1 MEDNDISVNDVNT
14 VFDQMSTARA
24 FSESIGPAIPTPQKI
39 SSEDLKQSSPAAILH
54 IEQPKAS
61 KGP

>member
-39 SSEDLKQSSPAAILH
+39 SSEDLKKELYNDIAENIL
-54 IEQPKAS
+54 
-61 KGP
+61 

>member
-1 MEDNDISVNDVNT
+1 

-24 FSESIGPAIPTPQKI
+24 FSESIGPATPAPQKI
-39 SSEDLKQSSPAAILH
+39 SSEDLKPSSPAAILH